1 MDQIFAF
8 VGPSDLLAAFA
19 VTLLAG
25 VVKGA
30 VGFAMPMIMI
40 SGLGM
45 FLSPEIALAG
55 LILPTALTNGQQAL
69 RQGVNAAIGSVKRF
83 RVFLLVGLVFL
94 LISAQL
100 VRFLEPSTYLLI
112 LGIPVTFFALL
123 QLLGL
128 RLKLAAPSA
137 RIEAGVGAIAG
148 FIGGVS
154 GVWGPPTV
162 MYLTAL
168 DTPKTE
174 QIRVQGVI
182 YGLGA
187 VALLGA
193 HIGSGVLNG
202 DTWLFSAVLIAPAM
216 VGMWIGGRLHDRI
229 DQSTFR
235 KATLFVLLIAGLN
248 LVRRGFLI

>member
-1 MDQIFAF
+1 MDQILALFTL
-8 VGPSDLLAAFA
+8 SELLAAFA
-19 VTLLAG
+19 VTVLAG
-25 VVKGA
+25 VIKGA

-45 FLSPEIALAG
+45 FLSPELALAG

-69 RQGVNAAIGSVKRF
+69 RQGLAAAIGSMKRF
-83 RVFLLVGLVFL
+83 RVFLLAGLVFL

-100 VRFLEPSTYLLI
+100 IRFLEPGTYLLV

-128 RLKLAAPSA
+128 RLKLSAPSL
-137 RIEAGVGAIAG
+137 RIEAGVGALAG

-168 DTPKTE
+168 DTPKGE

-187 VALLGA
+187 IALLVA
-193 HIGSGVLNG
+193 HIGSGVLNA
-202 DTWLFSAVLIAPAM
+202 DTWRFSAVLIVPAM
-216 VGMWIGGRLHDRI
+216 AGMWVGSRLHDRI
-229 DQSTFR
+229 DQATFR
-235 KATLFVLLIAGLN
+235 KATLLVLLIAGLN
-248 LVRRGFLI
+248 LVRRGVLV